1 MRNYSAY
8 KALAALVLMACSLAG
23 SAQNKVV
30 VHADQ
35 PGAKIDKAIYG
46 HFAEHLG
53 HCIYGGIYVGENSDI
68 PNVKGFR
75 SDVTGALKDLSVPL
89 IRWPGGCFA
98 DTYHWMDGIG
108 PKEQRPSIINVHWG
122 GVTENNSF
130 GTHEFLD
137 FCELVGADAY
147 VNLNVGSGTV
157 REAAEWIEYVTSTN
171 ESPMTNLRKKNGREK
186 PWNVKYWAVG
196 NETWGCG
203 GNMRPEYYAD
213 LYRNYATF
221 MRAPGMYKIASGANV
236 EDYKWTEVMMREA
249 TRWMNGLSVHYYT
262 VPGTWN
268 SKGSATDFNE
278 LAWFTTLQKTL
289 KMDTLVTK
297 HAAIMDKYD
306 PKKRVGLLVDEW
318 GSWYNVEPGTNP
330 GFLYQQNTLRD
341 ALIAGINLNIF
352 NNHADRVRMSNIAQM
367 INVLQAVILTKEK
380 EMVLTPTYYVFKLY
394 KVHQDATM
402 LPVEVKCNQY
412 TLEGKSLDAVNASAS
427 VKNGVVSITLCNL
440 DPNNTQ
446 QISFEIA
453 GTTFSKVSGKVVTAS
468 KINAYND
475 FGKKAEVMEADYKNV
490 KISNGKVEAV
500 LPSKSVVLIQLQ

>member
-1 MRNYSAY
+1 
-8 KALAALVLMACSLAG
+8 
-23 SAQNKVV
+23 
-30 VHADQ
+30 
-35 PGAKIDKAIYG
+35 
-46 HFAEHLG
+46 
-53 HCIYGGIYVGENSDI
+53 
-68 PNVKGFR
+68 
-75 SDVTGALKDLSVPL
+75 
-89 IRWPGGCFA
+89 
-98 DTYHWMDGIG
+98 
-108 PKEQRPSIINVHWG
+108 
-122 GVTENNSF
+122 
-130 GTHEFLD
+130 
-137 FCELVGADAY
+137 
-147 VNLNVGSGTV
+147 
-157 REAAEWIEYVTSTN
+157 
-171 ESPMTNLRKKNGREK
+171 
-186 PWNVKYWAVG
+186 
-196 NETWGCG
+196 
-203 GNMRPEYYAD
+203 
-213 LYRNYATF
+213 
-221 MRAPGMYKIASGANV
+221 
-236 EDYKWTEVMMREA
+236 
-249 TRWMNGLSVHYYT
+249 MNGLSVHYYT

-500 LPSKSVVLIQLQ
+500 LPAKSVVLIQLQ